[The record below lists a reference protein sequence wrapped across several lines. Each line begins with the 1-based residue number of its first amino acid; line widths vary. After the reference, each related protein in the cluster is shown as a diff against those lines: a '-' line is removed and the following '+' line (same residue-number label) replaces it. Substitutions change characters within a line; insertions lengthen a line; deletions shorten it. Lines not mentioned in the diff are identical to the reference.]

1 MMCCQDLKRE
11 FVTELIYPAVQANA
25 IYEVSLLFPKMS
37 MMLSDQRF
45 LARMSTS
52 SEPR

>member
-1 MMCCQDLKRE
+1 MICWQDLKRE

-25 IYEVSLLFPKMS
+25 IYEVNLLFSKMS

-45 LARMSTS
+45 SVRISTFL
-52 SEPR
+52 EPR